1 MTSSEPPIL
10 TEEGRMRLEERARRL
25 EEETIPAVQAA
36 IDETEDDLSLQL
48 EHDLATGELDRL
60 RYVLE
65 TARSVGEIPEDP
77 DLVQIGDWVSLRT
90 QDGEM
95 IRHLIVD
102 PAEAGVDEL
111 PLGPGRV
118 LDPDHHGGQ
127 DALEDAGR
135 AEEVGGRDL
144 RQVREHR
151 RRAREEGR
159 RVDDHRGAERLVHRD
174 RGRDPPSAVAGD
186 QTPNQ
191 PTSSSRDPGTD
202 LGSDTALS
210 SGTRTSSPDLMAT
223 PEPSF
228 APHDATIAPA

>member
-102 PAEAGVDEL
+102 PAEAGVDENRISADS
-111 PLGPGRV
+111 PLARAVLGKRV
-118 LDPDHHGGQ
+118 GESTIIEAPSGSYT
-127 DALEDAGR
+127 ATVVET
-135 AEEVGGRDL
+135 L
-144 RQVREHR
+144 RQ
-151 RRAREEGR
+151 
-159 RVDDHRGAERLVHRD
+159 
-174 RGRDPPSAVAGD
+174 
-186 QTPNQ
+186 Q
-191 PTSSSRDPGTD
+191 
-202 LGSDTALS
+202 
-210 SGTRTSSPDLMAT
+210 
-223 PEPSF
+223 
-228 APHDATIAPA
+228 